1 MNKING
7 GIFMNE
13 KMDEENIP
21 SKKQL
26 KKEKMKRRNAKKAAK
41 GKQMKKNMPQN
52 IRLDKAKTWLETYS
66 GDNILKAYRK
76 KFAVDRLDAIK
87 ELQILGMEFSD
98 DVVQKEKQAVEA
110 HQQHIRNR
118 KAKRMATQSAKSSS
132 VGLHPNSDDNF
143 FFIAGYT
150 SGGAPYG
157 VTWAEMGL
165 EPYEG
170 YREDEI

>member
-1 MNKING
+1 
-7 GIFMNE
+7 MNE
-13 KMDEENIP
+13 KMDKENIP

-41 GKQMKKNMPQN
+41 GKLAKKNMPQN
-52 IRLDKAKTWLETYS
+52 IRLGKAKKWLETYS

-76 KFAVDRLDAIK
+76 KFAVGRLDAIK
-87 ELQILGMEFSD
+87 ELQILGLEFSS
-98 DVVQKEKQAVEA
+98 DVIQKEKQAVEA
-110 HQQHIRNR
+110 HQQNIRNR
-118 KAKRMATQSAKSSS
+118 KAKRRATRSAKSSS
-132 VGLHPNSDDNF
+132 VDLYPNSNDNF

-165 EPYEG
+165 QPYES
-170 YREDEI
+170 YEEIGNEENNR

>member
-1 MNKING
+1 
-7 GIFMNE
+7 
-13 KMDEENIP
+13 MDKSIEENIP

-41 GKQMKKNMPQN
+41 GKQAKKNMPQN
-52 IRLDKAKTWLETYS
+52 IRLDKAKKWLETYI

-76 KFAVDRLDAIK
+76 KFAVGRLDAIK
-87 ELQILGMEFSD
+87 ELQILGLEFSS
-98 DVVQKEKQAVEA
+98 DVIQKEKQAVEA
-110 HQQHIRNR
+110 HQQNIRNR
-118 KAKRMATQSAKSSS
+118 KAKRRADRSVENSS
-132 VGLHPNSDDNF
+132 VDLSTHSDDNF

-157 VTWAEMGL
+157 VTWQEMGL

-170 YREDEI
+170 YGEDEI